1 MFSMWKES
9 CLKKEG
15 KKGSVWHIHNILQIQ
30 QQLMHEPLP
39 KPGMAFINRENLCQT
54 DKDIITMLR
63 ELLQLSYRDNILL
76 LHT

>member
-15 KKGSVWHIHNILQIQ
+15 KGSVWHIHNILQIQ

-39 KPGMAFINRENLCQT
+39 KPGMALINRENLCQT

>member
-1 MFSMWKES
+1 
-9 CLKKEG
+9 
-15 KKGSVWHIHNILQIQ
+15 
-30 QQLMHEPLP
+30 MHEPLP
-39 KPGMAFINRENLCQT
+39 KPGMALINRENLCQT